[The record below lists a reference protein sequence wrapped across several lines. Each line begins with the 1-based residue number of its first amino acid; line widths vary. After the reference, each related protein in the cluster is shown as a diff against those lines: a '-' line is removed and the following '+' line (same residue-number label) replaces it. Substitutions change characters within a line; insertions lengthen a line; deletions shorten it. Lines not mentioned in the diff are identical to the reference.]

1 MSGFT
6 LAELLTE
13 YDFAQAHSLALV
25 DGLEHDQVTWRPNDN
40 SSAMGWHLG
49 HQGAV
54 NHYMVRNL
62 TSAEVTFNATF
73 DQLFDSAT
81 PEPARGDLP
90 PVDDIAGYREAI
102 AQSTRTIIGRIDAGD
117 VGAPAQL
124 SLIAKGL
131 LRAVINHEYQHA
143 KWIGEVR
150 STMTDVPAPAAA
162 SHRLVD
168 VDGYRMLGSS

>member
-1 MSGFT
+1 MGGFT
-6 LAELLTE
+6 LTELLIE

-25 DGLEHDQVTWRPNDN
+25 DGLEHDQVAWRPNDN
-40 SSAMGWHLG
+40 SSAMAWHLG

-62 TSAEVTFNATF
+62 TSAEVTFNAAF
-73 DQLFDSAT
+73 DQVFDSAT

-90 PVDDIAGYREAI
+90 PVDDIVGYREAI

-124 SLIAKGL
+124 ALIAQGL

-143 KWIGEVR
+143 RWIGEVR
-150 STMTDVPAPAAA
+150 STMTDDPAPTPA
-162 SHRLVD
+162 SQRLVE
-168 VDGYRMLGSS
+168 VDGYRMLDSS